1 MGFWNKLGKI
11 ALQVAPYVAAPFTGG
26 ASLAFAPAA
35 RQAGQK
41 WAEHDARE
49 AAKKGLAPSR
59 FDRYLDMG
67 SGMAG
72 AAGGMGAF
80 GEGNFSAANFN
91 EGNDFGASRMMGG
104 IGGSRGQQRYP
115 MDERYGTSSGGT
127 GNYQAMLDQVLNRRG
142 GGDSGGYSRQG
153 AGGYSYG
160 RGDETTGNNGM
171 SRFSMRMRRQ
181 LGPVM
186 GAEDQSNPNLAMSI
200 GAGRM
205 DAIRNQPFRGGY
217 TVVSQ
222 GPEPADDS
230 QGNVGPDVYSQ
241 MPPIYP
247 NGQRRRNPYGNELG
261 GGEDYY

>member
-11 ALQVAPYVAAPFTGG
+11 ALQAAPYIAAPFTGG
-26 ASLAFAPAA
+26 ASLAFVPAT
-35 RQAGQK
+35 QKLGQK
-41 WAEHDARE
+41 WSAHDAEVAQR
-49 AAKKGLAPSR
+49 KGLAPSN
-59 FDRYLDMG
+59 FDRYLNMA
-67 SGMAG
+67 SSAAG
-72 AAGGMGAF
+72 AAGGAGMY
-80 GEGNFSAANFN
+80 GEGNFGSENFS
-91 EGNDFGASRMMGG
+91 GNDFGASRIAGG
-104 IGGSRGQQRYP
+104 IGGSQQRYP

-142 GGDSGGYSRQG
+142 GGSQNQG
-153 AGGYSYG
+153 AGGYSYA
-160 RGDETTGNNGM
+160 RGDETATSRGNNGL

-261 GGEDYY
+261 GGY